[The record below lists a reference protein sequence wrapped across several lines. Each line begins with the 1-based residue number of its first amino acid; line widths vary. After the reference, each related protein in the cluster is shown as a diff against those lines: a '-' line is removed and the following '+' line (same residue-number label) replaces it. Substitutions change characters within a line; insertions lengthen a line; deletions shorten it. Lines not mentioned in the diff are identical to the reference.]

1 MKMAAAAIFL
11 AALAFLAAGCGKK
24 ETKTVTAAVD
34 YDLTVMD
41 RDLVPAFMYQMYE
54 NPEEYEGKTV
64 RMNGLYYVG
73 YQKER
78 GEYQPHTY
86 AADTMGCSG
95 QSWEFIW
102 GEGSRRYPDEY
113 PAVNER
119 ITVQGIFEAYRRDGS
134 RDTEGRLR
142 DAVLE
147 IRRETE
153 ESAGKPLVK

>member
-1 MKMAAAAIFL
+1 
-11 AALAFLAAGCGKK
+11 
-24 ETKTVTAAVD
+24 
-34 YDLTVMD
+34 
-41 RDLVPAFMYQMYE
+41 
-54 NPEEYEGKTV
+54 
-64 RMNGLYYVG
+64 
-73 YQKER
+73 
-78 GEYQPHTY
+78 
-86 AADTMGCSG
+86 MGCCG
-95 QSWEFIW
+95 QSMEFIW
-102 GEGSRRYPDEY
+102 GDGSRRYPDEY

>member
-1 MKMAAAAIFL
+1 M
-11 AALAFLAAGCGKK
+11 
-24 ETKTVTAAVD
+24 D

-64 RMNGLYYVG
+64 RVNGLYYVG

-78 GEYQPHTY
+78 GEYHHYCYVQ
-86 AADTMGCSG
+86 DTMGCCG
-95 QSWEFIW
+95 QSMEFIW
-102 GEGSRRYPDEY
+102 GDGSHRYPDEY

-153 ESAGKPLVK
+153 ESAGEPLVE

>member
-1 MKMAAAAIFL
+1 M
-11 AALAFLAAGCGKK
+11 
-24 ETKTVTAAVD
+24 D

-78 GEYQPHTY
+78 GEYHHYCYVQ
-86 AADTMGCSG
+86 DTMGCCG
-95 QSWEFIW
+95 QSMEFIW
-102 GEGSRRYPDEY
+102 GDGSRRYPDEY